1 MAETPLGT
9 FHFEKIK
16 PEEMSLNPKLAEL
29 DAAQLQFP
37 LWVRPWEQGDYFYPL
52 GLSKK
57 KKISRFLIDNK
68 LSKSEKERIWV
79 VESNKKIIWVC
90 GLRIDHRFRV
100 TEKTKEV
107 LAIRLVAP
115 E

>member
-1 MAETPLGT
+1 
-9 FHFEKIK
+9 
-16 PEEMSLNPKLAEL
+16 NPKMAEL

-37 LWVRPWEQGDYFYPL
+37 LWIRPWEQGDYFYPL

-79 VESNKKIIWVC
+79 IESDKKIIWVC

-107 LAIRLVAP
+107 LRIGLVAP